1 MERHVPEKRT
11 KLRALMDKKD
21 YYEVLGMTKGAS
33 DVDIKKSYRNLAM
46 KYHPDRNPDDK
57 AAVDKMKELNEAY
70 AVLSDPGKRQLYDT
84 YGHAGLEGYST
95 DDIFRGVDFSSLFRE
110 FGLSDFGF
118 GGGGGIL
125 DALFGGGRASSK
137 PKRAADLRY
146 DLEITLEEAAS
157 GLEKTI
163 QVPQKNPCPA
173 CHGTG
178 AKGGATQTC
187 PHCKGTGQ
195 TVVEQRSGFGIF
207 RQISACHYCRG
218 EGHLA
223 KEKCPDCNGRG
234 FIQEISEIPISIP
247 KGISSGQ
254 TIKIQG
260 KGEKAPGLASG
271 DLYIVVDIKKHSVF
285 ERHGDDIYMTQEISF
300 AQAALGAEIDNIPSL
315 NGRTKLEIPE
325 GTQAGTILR
334 ITDKGIPHLK
344 GSGKG
349 DLYVLVKVTTPQKLN
364 PRQKELLQEFDKLN
378 GHGNVA
384 EN

>member
-1 MERHVPEKRT
+1 
-11 KLRALMDKKD
+11 MDKRD
-21 YYEVLGMTKGAS
+21 YYEVLGVTKGTGDA
-33 DVDIKKSYRNLAM
+33 DIKKSYRNLAM

-95 DDIFRGVDFSSLFRE
+95 DDIFSGVDFSSLFRE
-110 FGLSDFGF
+110 FGLSDFSF

-125 DALFGGGRASSK
+125 DALFGGGRASSR
-137 PKRAADLRY
+137 PKKAADLRY
-146 DLEITLEEAAS
+146 DLEITLEQAAS

-163 QVPQKNPCPA
+163 QVPQKNLCPT
-173 CHGTG
+173 CRGTG

-207 RQISACHYCRG
+207 RQISVCQFCRG

-223 KEKCPDCNGRG
+223 KEKCLECNGRG
-234 FIQEISEIPISIP
+234 FIEEMGEISVSIP

-254 TIKIQG
+254 TIKIPG
-260 KGEKAPGLASG
+260 KGEKAPGVASG
-271 DLYIVVDIKKHSVF
+271 DLYIVVDVKKHPVF

-334 ITDKGIPHLK
+334 ITDKGVPHLK

-349 DLYVLVKVTTPQKLN
+349 DLYVLVKVSTPQKLTS
-364 PRQKELLQEFDKLN
+364 RQKELLQEFDKLN
-378 GHGNVA
+378 GCENVA
-384 EN
+384 NN